1 MTAGD
6 PLKAVRT
13 GLRLIGEKVAG
24 RVNILGGAT
33 TGSGRYLTGDYVGA
47 DIVINEITAQAA
59 GAAIVCPEVD
69 TIFEIGGQD
78 SKYISLEN
86 GVVVDFEMNHACAA
100 GTGSFLEE
108 QAQRLDINI
117 KGQFGEMAF
126 ESKSPIRLGERCTVF
141 IESDLLSYQQQGA
154 STEDLVAGL
163 SYSIVANYL
172 NRVVGRR
179 KIGDNICFQGGTAFN
194 HGVWAA
200 FEKITGKKIRVPD
213 HHEVTGALGAA
224 SIAAG
229 HMKQLSGGNGNRIES
244 KFKGFDNLVSADYKV
259 DSFTCRHCS
268 NDCEIKRVRIPGA
281 DPLFYGSRCDR
292 YNLKKKVVVEDT
304 EDLFDYRYEKL
315 LEYAGLADG
324 DDASEGDAPTIGI
337 PQCLVAWQLLPLF
350 SRFFK
355 SLGYRVVLS
364 NKTDKKTIRRGI
376 ESVTAQTCFPVTVA
390 YGHVEE
396 LIDKGV
402 DYVFL
407 PSIVTMTPVSD
418 KSKNNQLCPYVQ
430 SFPYQVKTA
439 FSDKLGR
446 TKILTAVLRMG
457 EGRRLL
463 MSTFGKLARDLKTP
477 LLKIRG
483 AIEDALRAQ
492 DGFES
497 ALRKKGSEFLSSIS
511 PDEKAFVLI
520 SRPYNGCD
528 EGMNLQLSRK
538 LAELGVKLAPMDML
552 DLKGAPLSD
561 TSLHEQVYWTY
572 GQKILRAG
580 EIIKRDPRLFAV
592 YISNFS
598 CGPDSFILTFFKDLM
613 ENKPCLQL
621 ELDEHSADA
630 GVITRLEAF
639 LESLKHYKPN
649 GERQASGAVIAA
661 RQTLGKRKLY
671 IPYMGDNSY
680 GLAAVFRAYGQEAE
694 VMPIADETT
703 LLNGRKFTTGKEC
716 LPCAITIGE
725 MLDVVGRDD
734 FNPDG
739 AAFFMPG
746 ASGPCRFGMY
756 NCMQKLILKY
766 AGASNVPVIAPNQ
779 SNSFYKEFLA
789 NVESSS
795 KSSFMKDM
803 WAALMGVE
811 LLHKV
816 VLRVRP
822 FAKDRDEAQKI
833 YDKSVK
839 GWIELI
845 ETRPDMKQMSGF
857 MQSAA
862 FAFSCIEVDRDVERP
877 RIGIVGE
884 IYVRNHPFANRSI
897 IQRLE
902 SLGAACDL
910 ASVAEWVYYTNFI
923 RGKRAGRRL
932 DLSDWLSNATQNYF
946 QRKVEKTL
954 AAPLE
959 SKFGRLAEEPVE
971 RTLEAATPYMH
982 HSFLGE
988 AILSVGKMVEYHH
1001 HGMGGVVNVMP
1012 FSCMP
1017 STIVSTQTMRISAQC
1032 DDMPVLNLSFDGQ
1045 DDPAMTTRLEAF
1057 VDQVRQKQTCT
1068 AATVMG

>member
-1 MTAGD
+1 
-6 PLKAVRT
+6 
-13 GLRLIGEKVAG
+13 
-24 RVNILGGAT
+24 
-33 TGSGRYLTGDYVGA
+33 
-47 DIVINEITAQAA
+47 
-59 GAAIVCPEVD
+59 
-69 TIFEIGGQD
+69 
-78 SKYISLEN
+78 
-86 GVVVDFEMNHACAA
+86 
-100 GTGSFLEE
+100 
-108 QAQRLDINI
+108 
-117 KGQFGEMAF
+117 
-126 ESKSPIRLGERCTVF
+126 
-141 IESDLLSYQQQGA
+141 
-154 STEDLVAGL
+154 
-163 SYSIVANYL
+163 
-172 NRVVGRR
+172 
-179 KIGDNICFQGGTAFN
+179 
-194 HGVWAA
+194 
-200 FEKITGKKIRVPD
+200 
-213 HHEVTGALGAA
+213 
-224 SIAAG
+224 
-229 HMKQLSGGNGNRIES
+229 
-244 KFKGFDNLVSADYKV
+244 
-259 DSFTCRHCS
+259 
-268 NDCEIKRVRIPGA
+268 
-281 DPLFYGSRCDR
+281 
-292 YNLKKKVVVEDT
+292 
-304 EDLFDYRYEKL
+304 
-315 LEYAGLADG
+315 
-324 DDASEGDAPTIGI
+324 
-337 PQCLVAWQLLPLF
+337 
-350 SRFFK
+350 
-355 SLGYRVVLS
+355 
-364 NKTDKKTIRRGI
+364 
-376 ESVTAQTCFPVTVA
+376 
-390 YGHVEE
+390 
-396 LIDKGV
+396 
-402 DYVFL
+402 
-407 PSIVTMTPVSD
+407 
-418 KSKNNQLCPYVQ
+418 
-430 SFPYQVKTA
+430 
-439 FSDKLGR
+439 
-446 TKILTAVLRMG
+446 
-457 EGRRLL
+457 
-463 MSTFGKLARDLKTP
+463 
-477 LLKIRG
+477 
-483 AIEDALRAQ
+483 
-492 DGFES
+492 
-497 ALRKKGSEFLSSIS
+497 
-511 PDEKAFVLI
+511 
-520 SRPYNGCD
+520 
-528 EGMNLQLSRK
+528 
-538 LAELGVKLAPMDML
+538 
-552 DLKGAPLSD
+552 
-561 TSLHEQVYWTY
+561 
-572 GQKILRAG
+572 
-580 EIIKRDPRLFAV
+580 
-592 YISNFS
+592 
-598 CGPDSFILTFFKDLM
+598 
-613 ENKPCLQL
+613 
-621 ELDEHSADA
+621 
-630 GVITRLEAF
+630 
-639 LESLKHYKPN
+639 
-649 GERQASGAVIAA
+649 
-661 RQTLGKRKLY
+661 
-671 IPYMGDNSY
+671 
-680 GLAAVFRAYGQEAE
+680 
-694 VMPIADETT
+694 
-703 LLNGRKFTTGKEC
+703 
-716 LPCAITIGE
+716 
-725 MLDVVGRDD
+725 
-734 FNPDG
+734 
-739 AAFFMPG
+739 
-746 ASGPCRFGMY
+746 MY

-845 ETRPDMKQMSGF
+845 ETRPDMKQMSDF